1 MKHIDRIIRW
11 GGLAA
16 VLGLG
21 WAIATDRTQAAETR
35 PLTETGQEYVV
46 TAVEPGSLPQDVF
59 KQARERY
66 GLEVWSGV
74 LHQFIENSVGGKG
87 SVVGFETVHLDASMP
102 TGRIVFGWRSAVM
115 ANGDKLVSA
124 GSFIPQTDGTLVAD
138 FRLVPEL
145 GTGRFA
151 GATGAYTDLRPIP
164 GGFVAKGTITLITPR
179 TPSE

>member
-16 VLGLG
+16 VLGLA
-21 WAIATDRTQAAETR
+21 WAISTGSTQAAETR
-35 PLTETGQEYVV
+35 PFTETGTEYVV
-46 TAVEPGSLPQDVF
+46 TDVAPGSLPQDIF
-59 KQARERY
+59 KQARERH

-74 LHQFIENSVGGKG
+74 LHQFIENNVGGKG
-87 SVVGFETVHLDASMP
+87 SVVGFETVHLDDSLP

-115 ANGDKLVSA
+115 ANGDKLVSE
-124 GSFIPQTDGTLVAD
+124 GFFIPQTDGTLVLD

-151 GATGAYTDLRPIP
+151 GATGAYTDLRAIP
-164 GGFVAKGTITLITPR
+164 GGFVAKGTITLVTPP
-179 TPSE
+179 TE